1 MESAGL
7 DKCLQFADVAKQMLV
22 EEGFMEKDDP
32 LFDYV
37 AIDRD
42 SSSKSQLR
50 KRGIKNKKD
59 RNHTLKSFWK
69 VVPKKDRP
77 SNRLC
82 KRICAHLNFLS
93 RSGRTTE
100 EIHKWLDGATAYYS
114 KNDKYD
120 NTSQLPEIKTYCDH
134 LKAADFAKGKNDE
147 KCHCH
152 TIRKGVPKTCPF
164 PDICNIQNVVYR
176 CDVKHISGPTIG
188 KIKSYLGLTK
198 NKLKERVRK
207 HLASFAVRSSEDAT
221 TLSQYVHDLKDCGV
235 EFELKWKI
243 EQRAKSYNGDS
254 CQLCLAEKSQILFFP
269 GRELLNQRT
278 ELFEACR
285 HQEPLKFDSQ
295 IARKN
300 KK

>member
-1 MESAGL
+1 LAHFLSNTENRLLKLSSDREVFEKHAPHFSKILENSGHPSNLKFSA
-7 DKCLQFADVAKQMLV
+7 KNN
-22 EEGFMEKDDP
+22 DP
-32 LFDYV
+32 N
-37 AIDRD
+37 
-42 SSSKSQLR
+42 SPKKR
-50 KRGIKNKKD
+50 KRPPRHKKVTYFNPPWNIALKSNLGKQFFQLIEDFFENEKSPNYIEDSIISKKTVKFSYSTTGNIKAAFSSHNKKVL
-59 RNHTLKSFWK
+59 NQ
-69 VVPKKDRP
+69 PK
-77 SNRLC
+77 
-82 KRICAHLNFLS
+82 
-93 RSGRTTE
+93 
-100 EIHKWLDGATAYYS
+100 
-114 KNDKYD
+114 
-120 NTSQLPEIKTYCDH
+120 
-134 LKAADFAKGKNDE
+134 KGKNDE

-243 EQRAKSYNGDS
+243 EQRAKSYNGDT
-254 CQLCLAEKSQILFFP
+254 CQLCLAEKNQILFFP

-295 IARKN
+295 IARKT